1 MNKAIYL
8 HQMCSDALTQ
18 ADINAIGKNRGLS
31 RAEIASR
38 TTLENFYLSPVGVD
52 QAMATLSQA
61 EVGMLHMLYMMDK
74 PVTVAAFERL
84 YNPDFKPSYYGSHT
98 FTKRYQPVFKQVRTQ
113 LVRKGILIMAQ
124 VQMADA
130 TKMERWRFLFPS
142 EFAPYLPRPMGEIQQ
157 LETAGNVRRDV
168 ARGKLLALIGQAPLP
183 KPMLAEYKLALQN
196 GRLTLGKRPFRVTD
210 LKKWQKASWLAV
222 MPRGS
227 GQGSKESYQSKDDI
241 FPVLDTLTYALK
253 LLHPNEW
260 VVPNQLNSILEIF
273 CRRSF
278 DSDKVCRLGWEWGYL
293 AKNDADGQ
301 PVYRLAD
308 LEETNR
314 SKETPAD
321 YLSVL
326 DEQTAV
332 INLETIPYLAL
343 EQLNQIAYLAIQEGK
358 LTAVA
363 DFIRMGAALPNVLES
378 PLMAWLIQH
387 IPVFAQTQKSVRAK
401 WGKQIVHT
409 NLQVAQVKD
418 LALRIRIERALKPY
432 ELLVLNDEYIAFPP
446 NLLPKV
452 KKIVTQ
458 AGHVIKQYE
467 G

>member
-1 MNKAIYL
+1 MNKATYL
-8 HQMCSDALTQ
+8 HQMCSEVLTS
-18 ADINAIGKNRGLS
+18 ADINAIGKNRGFS
-31 RAEIASR
+31 RAEIASS
-38 TTLENFYLSPVGVD
+38 TMLENFYLSPVGVE
-52 QAMATLSQA
+52 QAFGTLSQA
-61 EVGMLHMLYMMDK
+61 EIGMLHMLHMMDK
-74 PVTVAAFERL
+74 PVTVALFERL

-157 LETAGNVRRDV
+157 LETAGDVRRDV
-168 ARGKLLALIGQAPLP
+168 ARGKLLALVGQAPTI
-183 KPMLAEYKLALQN
+183 KPNLEKYKLALQN
-196 GRLTLGKRPFRVTD
+196 GRFTLGRRPFQVVD

-227 GQGSKESYQSKDDI
+227 HKGSKQSHQSEDDN
-241 FPVLDTLTYALK
+241 FPVLDALTYALK
-253 LLHPNEW
+253 LLLPNEW
-260 VVPNQLNSILEIF
+260 VIPNQLDAILEIF

-278 DSDKVCRLGWEWGYL
+278 DADKVCHLGWEWGYL
-293 AKNDADGQ
+293 AKNNVDGQ
-301 PVYRLAD
+301 SVYRLAD
-308 LEETNR
+308 LEETSR
-314 SKETPAD
+314 SKDTPAD

-332 INLETIPYLAL
+332 VNLETIPYLAL

-358 LTAVA
+358 VTAVI
-363 DFIRMGAALPNVLES
+363 DFIRMGAASPALLES

-387 IPVFAQTQKSVRAK
+387 IPAFAQTQKSVRTR

-409 NLQVAQVKD
+409 NLQIACVKD
-418 LALRIRIERALKPY
+418 LALRIRIERALKPH

-446 NLLPKV
+446 DLLPKV

-458 AGHVIKQYE
+458 MGHVIKQYE